1 MSIVNNLE
9 LIRSTLPSG
18 VGLVC
23 VSKFHPASRIREAY
37 IAGERLFGE
46 SRVQELC
53 AKHEELVDLVD
64 LRWHFIGHLQTNKVK
79 YIVPFV
85 DLIHGVDSPRLLH
98 EINKEAVKVGRVVNC
113 LLQVHVA
120 REETK
125 FGFSPD
131 ELLAYMEHG
140 EWRACSGVRLC
151 GVMGMASNTEDV
163 ACVRD
168 DFRRIQEVYDQL
180 KKLYFSDVSS
190 FCELS
195 MGMSGDYPYALE
207 YGATLVRVGSAIF
220 GNRVY

>member
-1 MSIVNNLE
+1 MSVATNVQ
-9 LIRSTLPSG
+9 LIRATLPAN

-23 VSKFHPASRIREAY
+23 VSKFHPVSLIREAY
-37 IAGERLFGE
+37 SVGERLFGE

-53 AKHEELVDLVD
+53 AKQEELRDLVD
-64 LRWHFIGHLQTNKVK
+64 LQWHFIGHLQTNKVK

-85 DLIHGVDSPRLLH
+85 HLIHGVDSPRLLR
-98 EINKEAVKVGRVVNC
+98 EIHKEAVKVGRVVNC

-131 ELLAYMEHG
+131 ELLAYMEQG
-140 EWRACSGVRLC
+140 EWRACSGVRIC
-151 GVMGMASNTEDV
+151 GVMGMASNTDDV

-168 DFRRIQEVYDQL
+168 DFRRLQEVYLHL
-180 KKLYFSDVSS
+180 KGHYFSGDSS

>member
-23 VSKFHPASRIREAY
+23 VSKFHPASMIREAY

-131 ELLAYMEHG
+131 ELLTYMEHG